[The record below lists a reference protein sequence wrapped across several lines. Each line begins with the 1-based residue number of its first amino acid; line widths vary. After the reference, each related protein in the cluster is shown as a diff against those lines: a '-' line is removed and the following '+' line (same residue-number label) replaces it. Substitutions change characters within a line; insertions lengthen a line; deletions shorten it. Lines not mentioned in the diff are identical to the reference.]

1 MKIIKMPNKITQ
13 LECDYL
19 VIGAGA
25 TGMAFVDEMI
35 HGSDNI
41 KIVLVDKRAKPGG
54 HWVDAYPFVRLHQ
67 PAAWYGVNSKPLGS
81 GGADLSS
88 KAQILAYYELI
99 IDDLVTTGR
108 LTYLPQCE
116 YQGKGQVKSLLDE
129 DIEYQVNLEEST
141 LKRILAHEFDGVN
154 LIPNYNLCDIH
165 V

>member
-1 MKIIKMPNKITQ
+1 MPNKITQ

-141 LKRILAHEFDGVN
+141 LKRILAHEFN

-165 V
+165 I

>member
-141 LKRILAHEFDGVN
+141 LKRILAHEFWR
-154 LIPNYNLCDIH
+154 
-165 V
+165 